1 MKKFIFVPFLLF
13 VVSVFAQKEKVD
25 TVLNLQEVI
34 VTGSRAERP
43 LTQSPGRI
51 DVITPLVLRHS
62 PALSVDDILSMLS
75 GVNTTRSNGMSTM
88 HTNVS
93 VRGLAGDEQG
103 RTLVLFDGIPINTSD
118 EGSVNWNSLP
128 VDNIERIEV
137 FKGPGSSLYGNNAMG
152 GVINIISKKA
162 ERPFLVNASVSYGS
176 LATWLY
182 HL

>member
-62 PALSVDDILSMLS
+62 PA
-75 GVNTTRSNGMSTM
+75 
-88 HTNVS
+88 
-93 VRGLAGDEQG
+93 
-103 RTLVLFDGIPINTSD
+103 
-118 EGSVNWNSLP
+118 
-128 VDNIERIEV
+128 
-137 FKGPGSSLYGNNAMG
+137 
-152 GVINIISKKA
+152 
-162 ERPFLVNASVSYGS
+162 
-176 LATWLY
+176 
-182 HL
+182 

>member
-93 VRGLAGDEQG
+93 VRG
-103 RTLVLFDGIPINTSD
+103 I
-118 EGSVNWNSLP
+118 
-128 VDNIERIEV
+128 
-137 FKGPGSSLYGNNAMG
+137 G
-152 GVINIISKKA
+152 G
-162 ERPFLVNASVSYGS
+162 G
-176 LATWLY
+176 
-182 HL
+182 